1 MEHELLTIAIAAF
14 LRRNGNALQF
24 TETEID
30 AARADVADGARVL
43 LTTTDSFGDGRRTAY
58 RIELVREGL

>member
-1 MEHELLTIAIAAF
+1 MEDELLTIAIAAF

-24 TETEID
+24 TEAEIY

-43 LTTTDSFGDGRRTAY
+43 LTTTDSFGEGRRRAY